1 MESWSDGNN
10 YTALDGTAVSQNGW
24 TPLIAASHN
33 GRLEVVGALLAAGAD
48 KEAKDEVGGC

>member
-1 MESWSDGNN
+1 MVIIIQPW
-10 YTALDGTAVSQNGW
+10 TAVSQNGW